1 MHFVLISPTLGS
13 EIEFNEF
20 LRMYERLLVRKT
32 SVVSCDAFNYLG
44 TALSRLTSQGAQPVK
59 HIVDT
64 PLVLGSV
71 CSH

>member
-1 MHFVLISPTLGS
+1 MNFVLISPTLGS

-32 SVVSCDAFNYLG
+32 SVVSCVGELC
-44 TALSRLTSQGAQPVK
+44 LSCQSHVTSQGAQPVK

-71 CSH
+71 CSS